1 VASEAFNL
9 DRFVDAQAPIYHEV
23 VSELR
28 AAHKRTHWMWFI
40 FPQLKGLGFSPTA
53 VFFGVGGADEAAA
66 YLAHPILG
74 PRLRECA
81 ALVNEAKPKSLLNI
95 FGSPDDMKFQSSMT
109 LFAAID
115 PDVHGEFR
123 RALGIWCP
131 SGDPHTLSLLG
142 NLPSVR

>member
-9 DRFVDAQAPIYHEV
+9 ERFVDAQAPIYCEV
-23 VSELR
+23 VCELR

-40 FPQLKGLGFSPTA
+40 FPQLKGLGYSATA
-53 VFFGVGGADEAAA
+53 VFYGIAGAEEAAA
-66 YLAHPILG
+66 YLAHPNLG

-81 ALVNEAKPKSLLNI
+81 ALVNEARQKSLLSI

-123 RALGIWCP
+123 RALSIWRP

-142 NLPSVR
+142 DLPSIR